1 MIKDATRWH
10 VPGAAEQAI
19 GTLFL
24 IQEQSGARMNIKQK
38 LTLAF
43 ALIASLPIIV
53 VAILVIATLRDEA
66 QKGFVDSSG
75 REIRQVANAMG
86 IFFDGIDQNVAYLSA
101 HPLVTSTGTDL
112 NKFMSATPSYELTG
126 QASRLLDL
134 FTQLATAHPS
144 YSSMSYAVADGGYVA
159 WPPGQKFANYDP
171 RSRPFYQLAMAN
183 PGKTLRTEA
192 YYWAADDAVL
202 ISTVRAVSNQFG
214 QMSGVVDVDVSLKG
228 LAEIVKKIKLGE
240 SGYLMLLENSGNI
253 LVDPREAGHNFK
265 QLAALGDGYAELAK
279 AGNGFVK
286 VDIAGQRFMANVHA
300 DAGLGWT
307 FIGLIEEG
315 EVMRATTR
323 LTWLIGAVALAL
335 AAFFALLGAKFAQL
349 IVRPINSV
357 SSGLEDIAQGE
368 GDLTRNLDVRG
379 ADETARLAGWFN
391 QFLGA
396 IRGLIRQIGVVAGK
410 MLETSSSST
419 RVSSD
424 MAEAASRQCEA
435 VDMVSTAF
443 HEMVATANEVAR
455 SCSQAATSADSGQ
468 QQAHHGQQ
476 QIDAAVQSVDH
487 LSQEI
492 ERSAHSIQQLERDST
507 AIQSILGTIRSI
519 AEQTNLLA
527 LNAAIEAARAG
538 EQGRGFAVV
547 ADEVRALAKRTA
559 DSTAE
564 IDGLLG
570 NLANRTAQVAQQ
582 MHASIEVSQ
591 QSVTRIGL
599 ARDSFGHI
607 RESVDVIRDMNTQI
621 ATAAEQQ
628 HQVAEDINQHISR
641 IHADAQLV
649 AELAQTARLDSAN
662 LAGLANELHG
672 HVQRFRT

>member
-1 MIKDATRWH
+1 
-10 VPGAAEQAI
+10 
-19 GTLFL
+19 
-24 IQEQSGARMNIKQK
+24 MNIKQK
-38 LTLAF
+38 LTWAF
-43 ALIASLPIIV
+43 AVIAGLPIV
-53 VAILVIATLRDEA
+53 LVAILVIVTLRGEA
-66 QKGFVDSSG
+66 RNAFVDSSG

-86 IFFDGIDQNVAYLSA
+86 IFFDGIDQNVAYLAA
-101 HPLVTSTGTDL
+101 HPLVASTGNDL
-112 NKFMSATPSYELTG
+112 NKFMSATPSYELTD
-126 QASRLLDL
+126 QATRLLDL
-134 FTQLATAHPS
+134 FTQLAASHPS
-144 YSSMSYAVADGGYVA
+144 YSSMSYGVSDGGYVA

-171 RSRPFYQLAMAN
+171 RPRPFYQLAMAN
-183 PGKTLRTEA
+183 PGKTLRTDA
-192 YYWAADDAVL
+192 YYWPADDTVL
-202 ISTVRAVSNQFG
+202 ISTVRAVPNQLG

-240 SGYLMLLENSGNI
+240 SGYLMLMDKNGI
-253 LVDPREAGHNFK
+253 VLVDPQDASHNFN
-265 QLAALGDGYAELAK
+265 QLSSLGEGYAQLAK
-279 AGNGFVK
+279 AGRGLVE
-286 VDIAGQRFMANVHA
+286 VDIAGERYMANIHP
-300 DAGLGWT
+300 DQQLGWT
-307 FIGLIEEG
+307 FIGLIQEG

-323 LTWLIGAVALAL
+323 LTWLIGSAALLL
-335 AAFFALLGAKFAQL
+335 AAFFAVLGAKFARL

-357 SSGLEDIAQGE
+357 ASGLEGIAEGE
-368 GDLTRNLDVRG
+368 GDLTRNLEIRG
-379 ADETARLAGWFN
+379 SDETAQLAGWFN

-396 IRGLIRQIGVVAGK
+396 IRGLIRQIGAAAGK
-410 MLETSSSST
+410 MLEASGSSG
-419 RVSSD
+419 RVSHD
-424 MAEAASRQCEA
+424 MAEAASRQREA

-455 SCSQAATSADSGQ
+455 SCSQAAMSAESGQ
-468 QQAHHGQQ
+468 QQAHEGQQ
-476 QIDAAVQSVDH
+476 QIDAAVLSVDH

-582 MHASIEVSQ
+582 MHASIDVSQ
-591 QSVTRIGL
+591 QSVSRIGL
-599 ARDSFGHI
+599 ARDSFGLI

-621 ATAAEQQ
+621 ATAAEEQ
-628 HQVAEDINQHISR
+628 HQVAEDINRHISR
-641 IHADAQLV
+641 IHGDAQLV
-649 AELAQTARLDSAN
+649 AELAHTARGDSEN
-662 LAGLANELHG
+662 LADLSNELDTL
-672 HVQRFRT
+672 VRRFRT